1 MSMALSRILT
11 IARPNGTQAAA
22 SDLGRRLYSGFR
34 FLRGQ
39 AALLRLTRIVTDPG
53 HADVLVKAIE
63 AAAQHDIYWSN
74 EFFYRWLDIGG
85 PPGGAGTTYHAKAA
99 PQELTAEG
107 RRFQLV
113 IQEEVSAESKLA
125 CLRELACKAV
135 LPGAG
140 VAYARVLAKRGVFH
154 EALEVARKSLLW
166 AQWREADAAAQA
178 TANPSNGAAG
188 SKSAPRQY
196 ELHVIENQIFALER
210 MIAGK
215 TVFRALKRYL
225 GDDDGYLKARTCHFP
240 FERMD
245 IQENGNC
252 AVCCAQWMPRFSTG
266 NVLSDGVS
274 ALDVFRNDRSAAAR
288 QSMLDGSFKF
298 CDLVKCPVFA
308 NDSLSIKE
316 AAVRFGENTRN
327 GVERGA
333 VNHEYPSYVL
343 LAFDQSCNL
352 SCPSCRSHVITEKM
366 DMQTR
371 KEELIGTSIAPL
383 LKKANVLH
391 INPAGELFVSRPLRR
406 LLSKL
411 NRQDYPDLKLN
422 IISNG
427 MLLNQREWDKFQSIH
442 GMVDSIRISTDAATK
457 PTFEKLRRGGRWEI
471 FYENLKFL
479 AGLKDRGEINEFK
492 LSFTYQVDNFREM
505 PAFVDMC
512 RDLTPHAIIIFEKLE
527 NWGTFKPEDYTRMA
541 VHKMDHPLHEE
552 FLAIIGQPKMK
563 VVPPRLYAD
572 YSGFL

>member
-1 MSMALSRILT
+1 MTDVAAVDLRLRIEHRVGRLLGETAPSPFIRILT
-11 IARPNGTQAAA
+11 GAEE
-22 SDLGRRLYSGFR
+22 SDLL
-34 FLRGQ
+34 LKALK
-39 AALLRLTRIVTDPG
+39 AAV
-53 HADVLVKAIE
+53 E
-63 AAAQHDIYWSN
+63 FDIYWSN
-74 EFFYRWLDIGG
+74 EYFYQWLGG
-85 PPGGAGTTYHAKAA
+85 EASASVNDWLRNLLQPPK
-99 PQELTAEG
+99 
-107 RRFQLV
+107 
-113 IQEEVSAESKLA
+113 
-125 CLRELACKAV
+125 LREEITVEGHQLHIVERPFVPADARLASLRAFAIDMQM
-135 LPGAG
+135 PGAG
-140 VAYARVLAKRGVFH
+140 VAYARVLAKQGAYV
-154 EALEVARKSLLW
+154 EALAIARKNLETTR
-166 AQWREADAAAQA
+166 ARETDAAAQA
-178 TANPSNGAAG
+178 RANPSNGAAG
-188 SKSAPRQY
+188 PRSAPRQY

-210 MIAGK
+210 VIAGK

-225 GDDDGYLKARTCHFP
+225 GDDDGYLKARTCHMP
-240 FERMD
+240 FERID

-308 NDSLSIKE
+308 NEALPTKE
-316 AAVRFGENTRN
+316 AALVFGENTRN
-327 GVERGA
+327 GVQRGA
-333 VNHEYPSYVL
+333 VKHEYPSYVL

-383 LKKANVLH
+383 LRQARVLH
-391 INPAGELFVSRPLRR
+391 INPAGEIFVSRPLRR

-411 NRQDYPDLKLN
+411 NPTDYPDLKLN

-427 MLLNQREWDKFQSIH
+427 MLLNQREWDKFPGIH
-442 GMVDSIRISTDAATK
+442 GMIDSIRISTDAATK

-512 RDLTPHAIIIFEKLE
+512 RELSPHAVTIFEKLE
-527 NWGTFKPEDYTRMA
+527 NWGTFKPEDYKHMA

-552 FLAIIGQPKMK
+552 FLAIISQPKMA
-563 VVPPRLYAD
+563 VVPRRLYAD

>member
-1 MSMALSRILT
+1 MSMALPQILT
-11 IARPNGTQAAA
+11 IGRPNGTQAA
-22 SDLGRRLYSGFR
+22 SVFGRRLHRGFR
-34 FLRGQ
+34 FLLRQ
-39 AALLRLTRIVTDPG
+39 AAPLRLTRIATDAG
-53 HADVLVKAIE
+53 HADVLAKAL
-63 AAAQHDIYWSN
+63 AAAARHDIYWSN
-74 EFFYRWLDIGG
+74 EFFYQWLDTGG
-85 PPGGAGTTYHAKAA
+85 SPERADSAQHGWKA
-99 PQELTAEG
+99 PKELTAEG
-107 RRFQLV
+107 RRFQLIV
-113 IQEEVSAESKLA
+113 QEHVSAESKLA
-125 CLRELACKAV
+125 CLRKLALKAA

-140 VAYARVLAKRGVFH
+140 VAYARVLAKRGAFH
-154 EALEVARKSLLW
+154 DALEVARKNLLW
-166 AQWREADAAAQA
+166 AQWHESDAKWRGPQQ
-178 TANPSNGAAG
+178 TW
-188 SKSAPRQY
+188 QY
-196 ELHVIENQIFALER
+196 QLHIIENQIFALER
-210 MIAGK
+210 VIAGK
-215 TVFRALKRYL
+215 SVHRSVQRYL
-225 GDDDGYLKARTCHFP
+225 GDDDGYLRSRTCHMP
-240 FERMD
+240 FERID

-252 AVCCAQWMPRFSTG
+252 AVCCSQWMPRFYTG
-266 NVLSDGVS
+266 NALAEGVT
-274 ALDVFRNDRSAAAR
+274 ALDIFRNERSVAAR

-298 CDLVKCPVFA
+298 CDMVKCPVFA
-308 NDSLSIKE
+308 NDTLPTKE
-316 AAVRFGENTRN
+316 AAAHLGPNTRAALQH
-327 GVERGA
+327 GTIDPD
-333 VNHEYPSYVL
+333 YPSYVL

-411 NRQDYPDLKLN
+411 NSQDYPDLKLN

-427 MLLNQREWDKFQSIH
+427 MLLNRREWDKFQGIH

-492 LSFTYQVDNFREM
+492 LSFTYQADNFREM

-527 NWGTFKPEDYTRMA
+527 NWGTFKPEDYMRMA
-541 VHKMDHPLHEE
+541 VHKMDHPLH
-552 FLAIIGQPKMK
+552 
-563 VVPPRLYAD
+563 
-572 YSGFL
+572 